1 MGVLCFSAF
10 FLAWLRLVLKS
21 TSLSTCKA
29 LLGSISLGACEALS
43 GFPNAFAVAVAVAE
57 SHSLVG
63 QTKTVCG
70 NSLGGEQWEE
80 P

>member
-1 MGVLCFSAF
+1 MGVLCFSAC

-29 LLGSISLGACEALS
+29 LLGSISLGACEALP
-43 GFPNAFAVAVAVAE
+43 GFPNTFVVAVAE

-63 QTKTVCG
+63 QTKTGCG